1 MNKIPGK
8 LKVSKARTVGGQKYG
23 YGSLLLRQGID
34 SEYPVPYVH
43 KVGSVGRT
51 SLLDSLGFTT
61 GGSPAHYTD
70 NRGFTDELGM
80 VVRGEVIAID
90 PAYWEDNAD
99 ISEYV
104 GSAQAYSLNGDTVT
118 VQYIPWSGGESVT
131 KRIPAAACILCTCK
145 DDFVSW
151 CEAVIGDRSEAE
163 MLWEEY
169 NEGTGTVGGADPF
182 LEL

>member
-8 LKVSKARTVGGQKYG
+8 LQTNKTVGNPKYG

-34 SEYPVPYVH
+34 SKYPVPYVH
-43 KVGSVGRT
+43 KVGSVGKP

-80 VVRGEVIAID
+80 VVSGEVVVIE
-90 PAYWEDNAD
+90 PAYWDNDAD
-99 ISEYV
+99 ITEYV
-104 GSAQAYSLNGDTVT
+104 GFAEAYDLNGDTIT
-118 VQYIPWSGGESVT
+118 VQFAPWNGSGPIR
-131 KRIPAAACILCTCK
+131 KQLPATACVLCTCK
-145 DDFVSW
+145 DDFMAW

-163 MLWEEY
+163 LLWEE
-169 NEGTGTVGGADPF
+169 NNSNTVGGADPF